1 MLPSRAFVRVSAVL
15 AASLASM
22 AGATTTIDTVSIG
35 YIGNISDATTGY
47 GSVGYQ
53 YAIGKYEV
61 TNAQYAAFLNAVA
74 ATDTLGLYNTNM
86 SGSYG
91 GITRSGTAG
100 SYTYATVSGRENA
113 AVVYTDFYDACRFTN
128 WLHNGQLT
136 GAAGA
141 ASTEDGSYTMSTGAY
156 VTRNAGATWVL
167 PSENEWYKAAYY
179 QQVTQGGDADSYWLY
194 GTSTN
199 TIQNSWANYG
209 GSGFGRTRNV
219 GSYGANFFGLYDMAG
234 NASEFTDTIDGTG
247 RIMRGGHFGYGASTL
262 ESTNRGSA
270 NPTNEYLAWGFRVA
284 MVPGPGGAALLALG
298 ALGTRRRR
306 N

>member
-1 MLPSRAFVRVSAVL
+1 MKSVCLSLGLLAISIVSS
-15 AASLASM
+15 AS
-22 AGATTTIDTVSIG
+22 ATTTIDMVSIG
-35 YIGNISDATTGY
+35 YIGNISDASTGY

-53 YAIGKYEV
+53 YSIGKYEV
-61 TNAQYAAFLNAVA
+61 TNAQYTAFLNAVA
-74 ATDTLGLYNTNM
+74 ATDTHGLYSTGM
-86 SGSYG
+86 AGGYG

-100 SYTYATVSGRENA
+100 SYTYAAISGRENA

-128 WLHNGQLT
+128 WLHNGQLA

-141 ASTEDGSYTMSTGAY
+141 ASTETGSYTMSTGAY

-194 GTSTN
+194 GTGTN
-199 TIQNSWANYG
+199 SIQSNWANYG
-209 GSGFGRTRNV
+209 ASGIGRTRDV
-219 GSYGANFFGLYDMAG
+219 GSYAANFHGLFDMAG
-234 NASEFTDTIDGTG
+234 NASEWTDTIEATG

-284 MVPGPGGAALLALG
+284 LVPGPGGAMLMMMG
-298 ALGTRRRR
+298 ALGVRRRR
-306 N
+306 S